1 MTGEHLGF
9 VSMVFKALVV
19 CADENVTEAL
29 LRVLKELDIDAEHC
43 VHQSLGLVALSED
56 RYDAVIVD
64 CADGASAAEIV
75 KKAHASGLNASTLV
89 IALLQSEENTKE
101 MFAMG
106 ANFVLYKPVSLER
119 VRSSLQAARSMMRRE
134 KRRHERVAVHTPA
147 GLTYANVE
155 NMPATLIDLSEEGVA
170 IQSERPL
177 PKPGK
182 VYFQFTLPNHSEV
195 VRLSGEVVWQDSSGR
210 VGLRFADVPQTSRR
224 LLKAWL
230 QQHQPQK
237 SGVLETRPKSEATL
251 AKSAETEKRKE
262 PVATDYNPES
272 GLGRLRSMPGNRRGQ
287 FRRACSLGAEVYQL
301 GTTVP
306 NRCRLS
312 DISPGGCYVEMPTP
326 LAAES
331 KVEILVRTK
340 DLKIRTRGVVQ
351 AAHPG
356 FGMGVKF
363 NPRNAAEHEQIQ
375 QLISLLESQQELEPM
390 L

>member
-1 MTGEHLGF
+1 
-9 VSMVFKALVV
+9 MVFKSLVV
-19 CADENVTEAL
+19 CSDEKVTEPL

-43 VHQSLGLVALSED
+43 THQPLGLIALSED

-64 CADGASAAEIV
+64 CSGGAIAAEIV
-75 KKAHASGLNASTLV
+75 KQARASRLNPSTLV
-89 IALLQSEENTKE
+89 IALLESEEDVKG
-101 MFAMG
+101 MFATG

-119 VRSSLQAARSMMRRE
+119 VRSSLQAARSMMQRE
-134 KRRHERVAVHTPA
+134 KRRHVRVAVHISA
-147 GLTYANVE
+147 GLTCANVE
-155 NMPATLIDLSEEGVA
+155 NMPATLIDLSEEGIA
-170 IQSERPL
+170 IQSERRL
-177 PKPGK
+177 PQPGK
-182 VYFQFTLPNHSEV
+182 VYFQFTLPNQSEV
-195 VRLSGEVVWQDSSGR
+195 IRLSGEVVWQDSSGR
-210 VGLRFADVPQTSRR
+210 SGLRFADVPQASRR
-224 LLKAWL
+224 TLKAWL
-230 QQHQPQK
+230 QQFQTLP
-237 SGVLETRPKSEATL
+237 SGVHEARRKPEPKVTNPTEAERRQDP
-251 AKSAETEKRKE
+251 AA
-262 PVATDYNPES
+262 ADYNPES

-287 FRRACSLGAEVYQL
+287 FRRACSLGAEVYKL

-312 DISPGGCYVEMPTP
+312 DISPGGCYVEMPSP

-351 AAHPG
+351 SAHPG
-356 FGMGVKF
+356 FGMGVRF